1 MTRPSQ
7 IHFVTWKLPQLGRC
21 DFRQELLRVGGS
33 GGSNLEGAAVSTS
46 SRFVRRAVRQS
57 GKRPPPS
64 PAHRPRC
71 DSVYVGR
78 RCTLLEARPL
88 SPVTEPPS
96 QHGQVA
102 TRGKSWHSSTGT
114 GLDWT
119 GLDWMD
125 GWIMDAGESGDAGS
139 SPALELIDADDGG
152 IHRKPESLDSVLP
165 LCPWTG
171 CEVCRLSE

>member
-1 MTRPSQ
+1 MEAPSAGAMRFSAGASAGWGLWRLQ
-7 IHFVTWKLPQLGRC
+7 SGRC
-21 DFRQELLRVGGS
+21 RCLDFEPIRSAGGS
-33 GGSNLEGAAVSTS
+33 PIWQAPPL
-46 SRFVRRAVRQS
+46 
-57 GKRPPPS
+57 PPP
-64 PAHRPRC
+64 PTVHDATLC
-71 DSVYVGR
+71 TYVVGVLCLKLVRSLAR
-78 RCTLLEARPL
+78 RCHL
-88 SPVTEPPS
+88 SPNPRASTDRL
-96 QHGQVA
+96 QLAGN
-102 TRGKSWHSSTGT
+102 RGIRRL

-152 IHRKPESLDSVLP
+152 SHRKPESLDSVLP